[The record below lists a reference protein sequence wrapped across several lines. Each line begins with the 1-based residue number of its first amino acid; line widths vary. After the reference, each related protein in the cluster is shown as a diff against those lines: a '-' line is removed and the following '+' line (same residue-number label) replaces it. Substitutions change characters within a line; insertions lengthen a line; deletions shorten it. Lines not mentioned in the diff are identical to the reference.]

1 MGGTYSRSK
10 YDKTSYWRGYFADD
24 IPKDA
29 ASGKTVAVTGATA
42 NGLGIWLAKHAALLG
57 AKRVVL
63 LNRASP
69 RSAAAEEEVRAFAKE
84 HGCASEIHTIECDL
98 LSFAS
103 VRRCAADLERLCA
116 KHADGCL
123 DVLCLNAG
131 TMAAPDEVT
140 EDGYNREAQ
149 VNVLA
154 QMALLKDVFPLLE
167 RAAERNGDARVVQHS
182 SGARHIPSKG
192 KLVRAFFAKTN
203 ANSAPL
209 PKPLNGD
216 IPGESGMFSAG
227 PAWQRYGQTKL
238 ANAML
243 SELLRERLAQK
254 FPKIKSLVASP
265 GLAATQLQVTTTS
278 SFHTMKAWEAN
289 LVFTL
294 AGQGARDGSLPLT
307 SACFHPDAKSGDFY
321 EPKSFTA
328 YGPPVAIATGGTFKS
343 PKAEK
348 AVISDPET
356 KDMMWRVLAEACG
369 GEIF

>member
-29 ASGKTVAVTGATA
+29 AAGKTVAVTGATA

-167 RAAERNGDARVVQHS
+167 RAAERNGDARVVQHT
-182 SGARHIPSKG
+182 SGARVIPSKG
-192 KLVRAFFAKTN
+192 KLVREFFAKT
-203 ANSAPL
+203 SA
-209 PKPLNGD
+209 D
-216 IPGESGMFSAG
+216 
-227 PAWQRYGQTKL
+227 R
-238 ANAML
+238 
-243 SELLRERLAQK
+243 LLCPSR
-254 FPKIKSLVASP
+254 
-265 GLAATQLQVTTTS
+265 
-278 SFHTMKAWEAN
+278 
-289 LVFTL
+289 
-294 AGQGARDGSLPLT
+294 
-307 SACFHPDAKSGDFY
+307 
-321 EPKSFTA
+321 
-328 YGPPVAIATGGTFKS
+328 
-343 PKAEK
+343 
-348 AVISDPET
+348 
-356 KDMMWRVLAEACG
+356 
-369 GEIF
+369 

>member
-1 MGGTYSRSK
+1 MGGTYSRAK
-10 YDKTSYWRGYFADD
+10 YDKTSYWRAYFADD
-24 IPKDA
+24 MPKDA
-29 ASGKTVAVTGATA
+29 ATGKTVAVTGATA

-84 HGCASEIHTIECDL
+84 HASATEIHTVECDL
-98 LSFAS
+98 ASFAS
-103 VRRCAADLERLCA
+103 VKRCAAELTKVCA
-116 KHADGCL
+116 KHDDGCL

-140 EDGYNREAQ
+140 EDGHNREAQ

-154 QMALLKDVFPLLE
+154 QALLLKETFPLLE
-167 RAAERNGDARVVQHS
+167 RAAERNGEARVAQHS
-182 SGARHIPSKG
+182 SGARMIPAKG
-192 KLVRAFFAKTN
+192 ELVRAFFAKT
-203 ANSAPL
+203 SASEPL
-209 PKPLNGD
+209 PKPFAGD
-216 IPGESGMFSAG
+216 TPGMSGMFSVG
-227 PAWQRYGQTKL
+227 PAWRRYGQTKL

-243 SELLRERLAQK
+243 SELFREKLAAK
-254 FPKIKSLVASP
+254 ASGVKSLVASP
-265 GLAATQLQVTTTS
+265 GLAATELQVTTNQT
-278 SFHTMKAWEAN
+278 FHNMRAWEAN

-294 AGQGARDGSLPLT
+294 AGQSARDGSLPIT
-307 SACFHPDAKSGDFY
+307 HACFHPEARSGDFY
-321 EPKSFTA
+321 EPKHVTA
-328 YGPPVAIATGGTFKS
+328 YGPPVAIAKGGTFKS

-348 AVISDPET
+348 AVVSDPKT

>member
-1 MGGTYSRSK
+1 MGASYSRAK
-10 YDKTSYWRGYFADD
+10 YDKTSFWKDYLANH
-24 IPKDA
+24 IPHDA
-29 ASGKTVAVTGATA
+29 AAGKTVAVTGATA

-69 RSAAAEEEVRAFAKE
+69 RSAAAEEEVRAFARD
-84 HGCASEIHTIECDL
+84 HGSATEIATVECDL

-103 VRRCAADLERLCA
+103 VSRGAAELTKLCA
-116 KHADGCL
+116 KHDDGCL

-154 QMALLKDVFPLLE
+154 QALLLKETFPLLA
-167 RAAERNGDARVVQHS
+167 RAAATRGEARVVQHS
-182 SGARHIPSKG
+182 SGARMIPKRG
-192 KLVRAFFAKTN
+192 ELVEAFFSKTSSAK
-203 ANSAPL
+203 PL
-209 PKPLNGD
+209 PAPFAGD
-216 IPGESGMFSAG
+216 AFGSGMFAGG

-243 SELLRERLAQK
+243 SELFRERLAG
-254 FPKIKSLVASP
+254 KSSKVKALVASP
-265 GLAATQLQVTTTS
+265 GLAATELQVTTGET
-278 SFHTMKAWEAN
+278 FRNMKAWETN
-289 LVFTL
+289 LIFKL

-307 SACFHPDAKSGDFY
+307 RACFHPDAASGDFY
-321 EPKSFTA
+321 EPKHVTA
-328 YGPPVAIATGGTFKS
+328 YGPPVAIASGGTFKN

>member
-1 MGGTYSRSK
+1 
-10 YDKTSYWRGYFADD
+10 
-24 IPKDA
+24 
-29 ASGKTVAVTGATA
+29 
-42 NGLGIWLAKHAALLG
+42 
-57 AKRVVL
+57 
-63 LNRASP
+63 
-69 RSAAAEEEVRAFAKE
+69 
-84 HGCASEIHTIECDL
+84 
-98 LSFAS
+98 
-103 VRRCAADLERLCA
+103 
-116 KHADGCL
+116 
-123 DVLCLNAG
+123 
-131 TMAAPDEVT
+131 MAAPDEVT

-154 QMALLKDVFPLLE
+154 QMALLKDVFPLLK
-167 RAAERNGDARVVQHS
+167 RAAERNGDARVVQHT
-182 SGARHIPSKG
+182 SGARVIPSKG
-192 KLVRAFFAKTN
+192 KLVREFFAKTS
-203 ANSAPL
+203 AEAPL

-243 SELLRERLAQK
+243 SELFRERLAEK

-265 GLAATQLQVTTTS
+265 GLAATQLQVTSTS

-289 LVFTL
+289 LLFML

-307 SACFHPDAKSGDFY
+307 NACFHPDAKSGDFY
-321 EPKSFTA
+321 EPKSFTS
-328 YGPPVAIATGGTFKS
+328 YGAPVAIATGGTFKS

>member
-1 MGGTYSRSK
+1 MGGTYSRAK
-10 YDKTSYWRGYFADD
+10 YDKTSYWRDYFADD
-24 IPKDA
+24 MPKDA
-29 ASGKTVAVTGATA
+29 ATGKTVAVTGATA

-84 HGCASEIHTIECDL
+84 HASATEIHTVECDL
-98 LSFAS
+98 ASFAS
-103 VRRCAADLERLCA
+103 VKRCAAELTKVCA
-116 KHADGCL
+116 KHDDGCL

-140 EDGYNREAQ
+140 EDGHNREAQ

-154 QMALLKDVFPLLE
+154 QALLLKETFPLLE
-167 RAAERNGDARVVQHS
+167 RAAERNGEARVAQHS
-182 SGARHIPSKG
+182 SGARMIPAKG
-192 KLVRAFFAKTN
+192 ELVRAFFAKT
-203 ANSAPL
+203 SASEPL
-209 PKPLNGD
+209 PKPFAGD
-216 IPGESGMFSAG
+216 QPGMSGMFSVG

-243 SELLRERLAQK
+243 SELFREKLAGK
-254 FPKIKSLVASP
+254 ASGVKSLVASP
-265 GLAATQLQVTTTS
+265 GLAATELQVTTNRT
-278 SFHTMKAWEAN
+278 FHNMRAWEAN

-294 AGQGARDGSLPLT
+294 AGQSARDGSLPIT
-307 SACFHPDAKSGDFY
+307 HACFHPEARSGDFY
-321 EPKSFTA
+321 EPKHVTA
-328 YGPPVAIATGGTFKS
+328 YGPPVAIANGGTFKS

-348 AVISDPET
+348 AVVSDPKT

>member
-1 MGGTYSRSK
+1 MGGSYSRAK
-10 YDKTSYWRGYFADD
+10 YDKTSYWRDYFAND

-29 ASGKTVAVTGATA
+29 AAGKTVAVTGATA
-42 NGLGIWLAKHAALLG
+42 NGCGIWLAKHAALLG
-57 AKRVVL
+57 AKNVVL

-84 HGCASEIHTIECDL
+84 HGRASEIHTVECDL

-103 VRRCAADLERLCA
+103 VRRCSAELERLCA
-116 KHADGCL
+116 KNADGCL
-123 DVLCLNAG
+123 DVLCLNAA

-154 QMALLKDVFPLLE
+154 QMLLLKETFPLLE
-167 RAAERNGDARVVQHS
+167 RAAERNGEARVVQHS
-182 SGARHIPSKG
+182 SSARMIPSKG
-192 KLVRAFFAKTN
+192 KLVRDYFAKT
-203 ANSAPL
+203 SAEHPL
-209 PKPLNGD
+209 PKPFAGD
-216 IPGESGMFSAG
+216 IPGGTGMFNAG

-243 SELLRERLAQK
+243 SELFREKLAEK
-254 FPKIKSLVASP
+254 SSKIKSLVAAP
-265 GLAATQLQVTTTS
+265 GLAATELQVTTNR
-278 SFHTMKAWEAN
+278 SFHTMRAWEAN
-289 LVFTL
+289 LIFTI
-294 AGQGARDGSLPLT
+294 AGQGPRDGSLPLT
-307 SACFHPDAKSGDFY
+307 RACLHPDACSGDFY
-321 EPKSFTA
+321 EPKHLTS

-348 AVISDPET
+348 AVISDRET
-356 KDMMWRVLAEACG
+356 KEMMWRVLAEACE

>member
-1 MGGTYSRSK
+1 MGGSYSRAK
-10 YDKTSYWRGYFADD
+10 YDKTSYWRDYFAKD
-24 IPKDA
+24 IPPDA
-29 ASGKTVAVTGATA
+29 AAGKTVAVTGATA

-84 HGCASEIHTIECDL
+84 HASASEIHTVECDL

-103 VRRCAADLERLCA
+103 VKRCAAELKKVCA
-116 KHADGCL
+116 KHDDGCL

-154 QMALLKDVFPLLE
+154 QALLLKETFPLLE
-167 RAAERNGDARVVQHS
+167 RAAEKRGEARIVQHS
-182 SGARHIPSKG
+182 SGARMIPDKG
-192 KLVRAFFAKTN
+192 TLVRAFFSKT
-203 ANSAPL
+203 SDTEPL
-209 PKPLNGD
+209 PKPFAGD
-216 IPGESGMFSAG
+216 TPGLSAALSAG

-243 SELLRERLAQK
+243 SELFREKLLGK
-254 FPKIKSLVASP
+254 SSKVKSLVASP
-265 GLAATQLQVTTTS
+265 GLAATNLQVTTNR
-278 SFHTMKAWEAN
+278 SFRNMRAWEAN
-289 LVFTL
+289 LLFTL

-307 SACFHPDAKSGDFY
+307 NACFHPDAASGDFY
-321 EPKSFTA
+321 EPKHLTA

-343 PKAEK
+343 PRAER

-356 KDMMWRVLAEACG
+356 KNMMWRALKEACG
-369 GEIF
+369 GEVF